1 MIVSDVNVFDKQ
13 KFDLIRQKEALRSQ
27 ARVIEMSIESI
38 DEEIVDLCQRA
49 ANIQYHLSSLRNLIK
64 SDTERAEVCRKLLD
78 NVGNQ
83 EKISSRSSGR

>member
-49 ANIQYHLSSLRNLIK
+49 ANIQHHVSSLKSLIK
-64 SDTERAEVCRKLLD
+64 SDTERVEVCRKLLD
-78 NVGNQ
+78 DAGNQ